1 VKRTIISG
9 PGKYGAFHAPYDV
22 NHGGLLPIIQAVVNF
37 CWSVLKWGLLVGLA
51 GAVIAVPLLYRR
63 VDEEIRRRVEQHFA
77 RQYPDLK
84 VTVRS
89 AELVEG
95 EGIKVR
101 GVSILDPSLA
111 GPRAELLQLEEAF
124 LHCRADL
131 NALFAGELEVS
142 RVTVWRPV
150 LRPTRQPDGRWNVEK
165 LLDRPPSGARM
176 PTVWIESG
184 TIEIFEPSKR
194 PPAVLTLRNVGLHV
208 TPCEQPCEPGFGP
221 RTREFRGAFNGD
233 FLQNVEIEGRF
244 DPDRGAWSASGTIDD
259 LDLSPEMR
267 HALPSDLAAQLPVP
281 DVLRG
286 LVTLQFRVGS
296 GPTEESPVRFELG
309 GQLTRGRIDDPRL
322 PRPVT
327 ELEAAFRI
335 SDEDLLIEN
344 LSGTSGPS
352 TIEIKLFRLAG
363 FEFGVPMWLEAKV
376 RELDLDE
383 RLRDIL
389 PDRLRPEWDKY
400 LPAGKI
406 HADVRLHYD
415 GRRWKPDV
423 TVDCLDTAFTY
434 HKFPY
439 RLQHAQGRIEW
450 KNDEVDVDLVGRA
463 GSREV
468 RVEGKILDPAP
479 GCKFWFKVGGSDLPL
494 DEKLFESLRGKAR
507 DTVRSLNPR
516 GTIDVFFHCW
526 RERPGEPPHKH
537 LLVDVKGGWVRYEKF
552 PYPLGNIS
560 GVIERND
567 DHWDFR
573 EFVGTN
579 DTGRISCEGELDVTP
594 EGSRW
599 ALRFA
604 GTNVPLEEELRDALG
619 QPHMQRLWNDLRVR
633 GMVDLDATVRRLP
646 GEEKATLTFLE
657 ARLDPE
663 TTSIEPVWFP
673 YRMENLHG
681 TLVYR
686 DGHVSSAGRLESRH
700 GRTRMWASVDCGFP
714 EDGTWHVQLND
725 LFIDRLSPDRELI
738 SALRGRLKEEVELLN
753 PSGPVNLR
761 GALGLAHGRRP
772 NDPVTST
779 WDVACTLHH
788 GSIDCGVKLE
798 NLNGDVTLRGAYD
811 GRTFHSRGELDLDSL
826 TYHGVQF
833 TRVMGPLEIVDDLM
847 LLGSSVRRPPGEP
860 DRKITADLFDGTFC
874 GSGWVAI
881 RSRPQYQF
889 HATLTDGDLSTF
901 AQEMMPG
908 RQHLRGRMA
917 AWVRL
922 GGEGQSLNGLGGF
935 GRVKLRDADIYEL
948 PLMIA
953 LLKVLG
959 DPEPDQSAFS
969 TSDIDFQ
976 INGGHVYLT
985 DITFDGDAFSL
996 EGEGMVDFDGSI
1008 QLTFRTNMGRREWQ
1022 LPLVREVFGRVS
1034 EEIMQ
1039 IHVGGTLQ
1047 DPIRY
1052 REPFPGLNE
1061 ALRQLQ
1067 AEVQR
1072 TTGAPPLFSP
1082 PGPYSPPGGRALNGA
1097 RRLPRRR

>member
-1 VKRTIISG
+1 M
-9 PGKYGAFHAPYDV
+9 DV
-22 NHGGLLPIIQAVVNF
+22 NQGGLFPIIQAVVNF
-37 CWSVLKWGLLVGLA
+37 CWSVLKWGLLIGLA
-51 GAVIAVPLLYRR
+51 GAVIAVPLLYQR
-63 VDEEIRRRVEQHFA
+63 VDEEIRRRVEQHFV
-77 RQYPDLK
+77 RRYPDLK

-124 LHCRADL
+124 LYCRADL
-131 NALFAGELEVS
+131 NALVSGDLEVS
-142 RVTVWRPV
+142 RVMVRRPV
-150 LRPTRQPDGRWNVEK
+150 LRPTLQPDGRWNVEK
-165 LLDRPPSGARM
+165 LLARPPSGEPM
-176 PTVWIESG
+176 PSVWIESG
-184 TIEIFEPSKR
+184 TIEIFEPGKR
-194 PPAVLTLRNVGLHV
+194 PPAVWTLRNVSLHV
-208 TPCEQPCEPGFGP
+208 TPCEKAREPGFGP
-221 RTREFRGAFNGD
+221 RTCEFRGAFNGD

-244 DPDRGAWSASGTIDD
+244 DPGRGAWSASGAIHE

-267 HALPSDLAAQLPVP
+267 RALPSELASRLRVP

-286 LVTLQFRVGS
+286 LVTLGFRAGRRA
-296 GPTEESPVRFELG
+296 GEESPVRFELD

-344 LSGTSGPS
+344 LSGASGPS
-352 TIEIKLFRLAG
+352 TIEVKLFRLAG
-363 FEFGVPMWLEAKV
+363 FEFGAPMWLDARV

-415 GRRWKPDV
+415 GRRWDPDV

-439 RLQHAQGRIEW
+439 RLQHARGRIEW
-450 KNDEVDVDLVGRA
+450 KDNAVDVRLVGRA

-468 RVEGKILDPAP
+468 HVEGKIVDPRP
-479 GCKFWFKVGGSDLPL
+479 GCAFWFKVDGGDLPL
-494 DEKLFESLRGKAR
+494 DEKLFEALRGKAR

-516 GTIDVFFHCW
+516 GTIDVLFQCC
-526 RERPGEPPHKH
+526 RERPGEPAHKH
-537 LLVDVKGGWVRYEKF
+537 LRVGVEGGWIRYEGF

-567 DHWDFR
+567 DHWEFRDFA
-573 EFVGTN
+573 GTN
-579 DTGRISCEGELDVTP
+579 DTGRIACEGELDVAP
-594 EGSRW
+594 EGNRW
-599 ALRFA
+599 VLRFT
-604 GTNVPLEEELRDALG
+604 GTSVPLEEELRDALE
-619 QPHMQRLWNDLRVR
+619 QPHMRRLWEDLRVR
-633 GMVDLDATVRRLP
+633 GMVDLDATVRRQP
-646 GEEKATLTFLE
+646 GDEKASLTFLE

-663 TTSIEPVWFP
+663 TTSIEPVWLP
-673 YRMENLHG
+673 YRMEKLRG
-681 TLVYR
+681 TLVYH
-686 DGHVSSAGRLESRH
+686 DGHVTSAGRLEARH
-700 GRTRMWASVDCGFP
+700 GRTRMRASVDCGFP
-714 EDGTWHVQLND
+714 EDGTWHVQLDD
-725 LFIDRLSPDRELI
+725 LFVDRLSPDRELI
-738 SALRGRLKEEVELLN
+738 AALRGRLKEAVELLD

-761 GALGLAHGRRP
+761 GTLGLAHGLRP
-772 NDPVTST
+772 DDPITSR
-779 WDVACTLHH
+779 WDLVCTLHH
-788 GSIDCGVKLE
+788 GSVGCGIRLE
-798 NLNGDVTLRGAYD
+798 NLNGDVTLRGTYD
-811 GRTFHSRGELDLDSL
+811 GRTFRSRGELDLDSV
-826 TYHGVQF
+826 TYRGVQF
-833 TRVMGPLEIVDDLM
+833 TRVMGPLEIVDDLV
-847 LLGSSVRRPPGEP
+847 LLGSSVKPRPGEP

-874 GSGWVAI
+874 GSGWAAI
-881 RSRPQYQF
+881 RSLPRYQL

-917 AWVRL
+917 ASVRL
-922 GGEGQSLNGLGGF
+922 GGEGRSLNGLGGF
-935 GRVKLRDADIYEL
+935 GRVKLHDADIYEL
-948 PLMIA
+948 PVMIA

-959 DPEPDQSAFS
+959 DHEPDQTAFS
-969 TSDIDFQ
+969 TSDIEFQ
-976 INGGHVYLT
+976 IHGGHVYLT

-1008 QLTFRTNMGRREWQ
+1008 QLTFRTNVARRGGQ
-1022 LPLVREVFGRVS
+1022 LEMLRAVFGRVS

-1052 REPFPGLNE
+1052 REPFPGLND
-1061 ALRQLQ
+1061 ALRQLR

-1072 TTGAPPLFSP
+1072 TTGAAPLFAP
-1082 PGPYSPPGGRALNGA
+1082 MGPYSQPAGRPLNGA

>member
-1 VKRTIISG
+1 M
-9 PGKYGAFHAPYDV
+9 YGAFRAPYGLV
-22 NHGGLLPIIQAVVNF
+22 NQGGLFPIIQAVVNF

-51 GAVIAVPLLYRR
+51 GAVIAVPLLYHR
-63 VDEEIRRRVEQHFA
+63 VDEVIRRRVEQHFA
-77 RQYPDLK
+77 QRYPDLN

-95 EGIKVR
+95 EGIRVR

-124 LHCRADL
+124 LYCRADL
-131 NALFAGELEVS
+131 NALVSGELEVD
-142 RVTVWRPV
+142 RVMVRRPV
-150 LRPTRQPDGRWNVEK
+150 LRATSQPDGRWNVEK
-165 LLDRPPSGARM
+165 LLAEPPPGEPM
-176 PTVWIESG
+176 PSMWIENG
-184 TIEIFEPSKR
+184 TVEIFEPAKR
-194 PPAVLTLRNVGLHV
+194 PPALLTLRNVNLHV
-208 TPCEQPCEPGFGP
+208 TPCEKPCEPGFGP
-221 RTREFRGAFNGD
+221 RTREFRGAFGGD
-233 FLQNVEIEGRF
+233 FLQSVDIEGRF
-244 DPDRGAWSASGTIDD
+244 DPDGDAWSASGTVHE

-267 HALPSDLAAQLPVP
+267 HALPSHLAAQLPVP

-286 LVTLQFRVGS
+286 SVTLGFRAGS
-296 GPTEESPVRFELG
+296 GPGEDSPVRFELT

-327 ELEAAFRI
+327 DLRAAFRI
-335 SDEDLLIEN
+335 SDKDLLIEN
-344 LSGTSGPS
+344 LSGASGPS
-352 TIEIKLFRLAG
+352 TIEVKLFRLAG
-363 FEFGVPMWLEAKV
+363 FEFGVPMWLEARV
-376 RELDLDE
+376 RELELDE

-434 HKFPY
+434 YKFPY
-439 RLQHAQGRIEW
+439 RLQHAQGGIEW
-450 KNDEVDVDLVGRA
+450 KNNEVDVNLVGRS

-468 RVEGKILDPAP
+468 HVEGKIVDPGP
-479 GCKFWFKVGGSDLPL
+479 GCAFWFKGDGSGLPL
-494 DEKLFESLRGKAR
+494 DEKLFEALRGKAR

-516 GTIDVFFHCW
+516 GTIDLAFECW
-526 RERPGEPPHKH
+526 RERPGERVHKWLH
-537 LLVDVKGGWVRYEKF
+537 VDVQGGWIRYEKF
-552 PYPLGNIS
+552 PYPLGNVS
-560 GVIERND
+560 GVIERDD
-567 DHWDFR
+567 DHWEFRDFA
-573 EFVGTN
+573 GTN
-579 DTGRISCEGELDVTP
+579 DTGRISCNGELHVTP
-594 EGSRW
+594 AGSRW

-619 QPHMQRLWNDLRVR
+619 QPHMQRLWEDLRVR
-633 GMVDLDATVRRLP
+633 GMVDLDATVRRRP
-646 GEEKATLTFLE
+646 GEDKATLTFLE

-686 DGHVSSAGRLESRH
+686 DGHVTSAGRLESRH
-700 GRTRMWASVDCGFP
+700 GRTRMWASVDCAFP
-714 EDGTWHVQLND
+714 EDGTWHVHLDD
-725 LFIDRLSPDRELI
+725 LFVDRLSPDRELVA
-738 SALRGRLKEEVELLN
+738 ALRGQLKEAVELLN

-761 GALGLAHGRRP
+761 GSLGLAHGRRP
-772 NDPVTST
+772 DDPLTST
-779 WDVACTLHH
+779 WDLVCTLHH
-788 GSIDCGVKLE
+788 GSVGCGIRLE
-798 NLNGDVTLRGAYD
+798 NLNGDVTLRGNYD
-811 GRTFHSRGELDLDSL
+811 GRTFHSRGELDLDSV

-833 TRVMGPLEIVDDLM
+833 TRVMGPLEIVNDLM
-847 LLGSSVRRPPGEP
+847 LLGSSVRRRPGEP

-874 GSGWVAI
+874 GSGWAAI
-881 RSRPQYQF
+881 RARPQYQL
-889 HATLTDGDLSTF
+889 HATLTDGDLNTF

-908 RQHLRGRMA
+908 RQNLRGRMA
-917 AWVRL
+917 AWARL

-935 GRVKLRDADIYEL
+935 GRVELRDADIYEL
-948 PLMIA
+948 PVMIA

-976 INGGHVYLT
+976 IHGGHVYLT

-1022 LPLVREVFGRVS
+1022 VPLVREVFGRVS

-1047 DPIRY
+1047 APIRY
-1052 REPFPGLNE
+1052 REPFPGLND

-1072 TTGAPPLFSP
+1072 TTGAPSLFSS
-1082 PGPYSPPGGRALNGA
+1082 PGTHPRSAGRAPNGA
-1097 RRLPRRR
+1097 KRLPRKR